1 MENNRLFQAKSLA
14 EARNALFPAIVAIAF
29 LALVPTGAVAQQ
41 GPTWEQFQKAGSDA
55 FYAARYGDAERL
67 LQQAVAKGALF
78 GESDLRFAKSLGELG
93 RLYTVRGRFGEAQA
107 LLEAELHVKEVALGK
122 ENTAIIPDMGSMIQF
137 YLAYGSASDAD
148 PLTEQVLALLQGK
161 LNEYSTQAHGKVTLK
176 PGQPLTAWAGTADAS
191 MRDPLIEWAIAVD
204 AIGDAYRAHRSYDTA
219 DRLYKAALDVKTTV
233 LGKEHLSLAN
243 SYDSLGSLCL
253 ERNDYPEAESYL
265 KDSLDMTERIQ
276 PPENPQVF
284 SRLDKLAKCYISE
297 KKYDDAERLYLRA
310 QDFWKDNPSKRG
322 AEARAKIALGSLYY
336 DEKKFDLAAPIL
348 QQALQ
353 YAEEYHG
360 ADSIALVPYLQKY
373 ADALYYLGDKE
384 ETNQLK
390 ARANTI
396 AGVGSTQ

>member
-1 MENNRLFQAKSLA
+1 MENTRLIPSKSLA
-14 EARNALFPAIVAIAF
+14 QTRNALLSALVAIAF
-29 LALVPTGAVAQQ
+29 SALSPTCAVGQADA
-41 GPTWEQFQKAGSDA
+41 TWDQYQKAGADA
-55 FYAARYGDAERL
+55 VYAARYGDAERL
-67 LQQAVAKGALF
+67 LKQAVAKGALF
-78 GESDLRFAKSLGELG
+78 GDSDLRFAKSLGELG
-93 RLYTVRGRFGEAQA
+93 RLYTTRGRFGEAQA

-122 ENTAIIPDMGSMIQF
+122 NNTALIPDMGSMIQF
-137 YLAYGSASDAD
+137 DLAYGSAADAD
-148 PLTEQVLALLQGK
+148 PLAENVLALLQGK
-161 LNEYSTQAHGKVTLK
+161 LNEYCTQAQGKVTLK
-176 PGQPLTAWAGTADAS
+176 PGQPLTAWAGTADTS

-204 AIGDAYRAHRSYDTA
+204 AIGDAYKAHRNYDMA
-219 DRLYKAALDVKTTV
+219 DRLYKAALDVKGTV

-243 SYDSLGSLCL
+243 SYDSLGSLCM
-253 ERNDYPEAESYL
+253 EKNDYPEAESYL

-284 SRLDKLAKCYISE
+284 ARLDKLAKCYIAQ
-297 KKYDDAERLYLRA
+297 KKYDDAERLYVRA

-373 ADALYYLGDKE
+373 ADDLYYLGDKE

-390 ARANTI
+390 ARASTI

>member
-1 MENNRLFQAKSLA
+1 MQFSQRNHSKTLA
-14 EARNALFPAIVAIAF
+14 GVKRVVQLAIVVAAWS
-29 LALVPTGAVAQQ
+29 AVLPLMCSAQ
-41 GPTWEQFQKAGSDA
+41 GEASWEQYQKAGDDA

-67 LQQAVAKGALF
+67 LKLAVAKGALF
-78 GESDLRFAKSLGELG
+78 GESDLRYAKSLGELG

-107 LLEAELHVKEVALGK
+107 LLDAELHVKEAALGA
-122 ENTAIIPDMGSMIQF
+122 ENTSIIPDLGSLIQF
-137 YLAYGSASDAD
+137 DLAYGSASDAD
-148 PLTEQVLALLQGK
+148 PLAERVLALLQGK

-204 AIGDAYRAHRSYDTA
+204 AIGDAYRAHHTYDMA

-243 SYDSLGSLCL
+243 SYDSLGSLCM
-253 ERNDYPEAESYL
+253 ERNAYPEAESYL
-265 KDSLDMTERIQ
+265 QDSLEMTERIQ

-284 SRLDKLAKCYISE
+284 ARLDKLAKCYIAE
-297 KKYDDAERLYLRA
+297 NKFDDAEKLYLRA
-310 QDFWKDNPSKRG
+310 QVFWKDNPSRRG

-336 DEKKFDLAAPIL
+336 NEKKFDLAAPIL

-373 ADALYYLGDKE
+373 ADDLYYLGNKE
-384 ETNQLK
+384 ETIQLK